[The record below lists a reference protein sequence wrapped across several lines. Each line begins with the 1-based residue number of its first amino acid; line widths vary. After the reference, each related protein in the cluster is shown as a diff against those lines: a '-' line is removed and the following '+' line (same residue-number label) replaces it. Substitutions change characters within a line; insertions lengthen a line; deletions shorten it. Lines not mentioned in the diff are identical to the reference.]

1 MRFTPL
7 SGALLLSCLP
17 IFTQAAT
24 HLTAEQQTQLS
35 VTLYTDNLG
44 LVQETRSRPALPAN
58 QAVYL
63 EDISQQ
69 MQTET
74 LRLDKVGRIKEQTLN
89 QAVLNL
95 NTLLD
100 KAIGKTIILAR
111 RAADGQELQQS
122 VRLLSAQGNTLMIE
136 HNNRIETI
144 TRGEEWR
151 IIFPD
156 MPDNLVLK
164 PSLQFTTAGAPNPG
178 QADIS
183 YLTSGLSW
191 QMDYVMTLNTARDE
205 MQLQGMASLQNMT
218 GTDFNNARIKLL
230 AGDVNQVQGGDRL
243 YAKEAMMRS
252 TMDAL
257 PMPSPVSQQESLSDY
272 QLYTLDSSVNLLDQQ
287 RTQVPFL
294 SQDNVKVDPVLTY
307 RYRIGATPEQQVL
320 TLKPNSVIR
329 FYNNQ
334 HHGIGKPLPAGNA
347 RFFIPDNEGQLQ
359 YVGAAQLK
367 QTAIGDRVELP
378 MGQAFDQSIVR
389 KQTDIQEAFDGTVVA
404 HELLLRNNAKES
416 RIFEISTDFYQPW
429 SIVSSTVDPVE
440 KTGGNAVWRVTVP
453 GNAETT
459 LNMRI
464 RLRTETKK
472 K

>member
-1 MRFTPL
+1 MRFTSF
-7 SGALLLSCLP
+7 SGALFLSCLP
-17 IFTQAAT
+17 VFTQAAT
-24 HLTAEQQTQLS
+24 HLSADQQTQLD

-58 QAVYL
+58 QPVYL

-74 LRLDKVGRIKEQTLN
+74 LRLNKVGRIKEQTLN

-95 NTLLD
+95 TTLLD
-100 KAIGKTIILAR
+100 NAIGNNIILAR
-111 RAADGQELQQS
+111 RGADGQELQQT

-136 HNNRIETI
+136 HNGRIETI
-144 TRGEEWR
+144 TRGDEWR

-164 PSLQFTTAGAPNPG
+164 PSLQFTTAGAPNAG
-178 QADIS
+178 EANIS
-183 YLTSGLSW
+183 YLTAGLSW
-191 QMDYVMTLNTARDE
+191 QMDYVMTLNTARDA

-218 GTDFNNARIKLL
+218 GTDFKNARIKLL
-230 AGDVNQVQGGDRL
+230 AGNVNQVQGNGRM
-243 YAKEAMMRS
+243 YAKEAMMRA
-252 TMDAL
+252 TMDA
-257 PMPSPVSQQESLSDY
+257 PMASAVSEQQSLSDY
-272 QLYTLDSSVNLLDQQ
+272 QLYTLESPVNLLDQQ
-287 RTQVPFL
+287 RTQVPFI
-294 SQDNVKVDPVLTY
+294 SQEDVSVEPVLTY
-307 RYRIGATPEQQVL
+307 RFRIGANPEQQTT

-347 RFFIPDNEGQLQ
+347 RFFIPDNDGQLQ
-359 YVGAAQLK
+359 YVGAAHLQ

-404 HELLLRNNAKES
+404 YELLLRNNAKES
-416 RIFEISTDFYQPW
+416 RVFEISTDFYQPW
-429 SIVSSTVDPVE
+429 SIVSSTIDPTE

-464 RLRTETKK
+464 RLRTEKK
-472 K
+472 Q